1 MVSIATLV
9 QKGNYSSPV
18 ASVSKQSMQEAYGGF
33 SSGIIWLFVMH
44 SAQREIRERNH
55 YTVDCVVAIYVG
67 ILLWKMTGF
76 LWPAKNASRDRKLAV
91 LEKIQ
96 GSLIQAAKDSDI
108 DEVRELLKEVE
119 MDSQHSLNRGGSNRA
134 NLLFACAI
142 IFFSLTVVLL
152 ALTLTSDG

>member
-1 MVSIATLV
+1 
-9 QKGNYSSPV
+9 
-18 ASVSKQSMQEAYGGF
+18 MQEAYGGF
-33 SSGIIWLFVMH
+33 SSAIIWSFVMH

-55 YTVDCVVAIYVG
+55 YSVDCIVAIYVG

-119 MDSQHSLNRGGSNRA
+119 MNRHHSQNKGSNWATR
-134 NLLFACAI
+134 LFACAT
-142 IFFSLTVVLL
+142 IFFSLTIVLL
-152 ALTLTSDG
+152 AFTLTSDG